1 MAPSKL
7 FIGRKIREL
16 REANKATQAV
26 FAERLGI
33 STSSPMIGAVWT
45 AVSGGGVVGA
55 VLLPRLPAR
64 WPVGAITI
72 GALTIAPAVLFV
84 VATTSNTASAITAL
98 AVYSGWTFVNA
109 FKIVAAAVSQRGIY
123 GTLCDP
129 TFDMWTVHNFGF
141 WVTHFYISKFYEF
154 IDTW

>member
-1 MAPSKL
+1 MSTISQLEHFLSADYSSIFSKD
-7 FIGRKIREL
+7 
-16 REANKATQAV
+16 
-26 FAERLGI
+26 
-33 STSSPMIGAVWT
+33 T
-45 AVSGGGVVGA
+45 AVDRFFGLFANPWVPIIS
-55 VLLPRLPAR
+55 VLLY
-64 WPVGAITI
+64 
-72 GALTIAPAVLFV
+72 LTISDVVFDTIRTTFNVQPKGPALQFV
-84 VATTSNTASAITAL
+84 TILHSLAL

-154 IDTW
+154 IDTWYDVTKI